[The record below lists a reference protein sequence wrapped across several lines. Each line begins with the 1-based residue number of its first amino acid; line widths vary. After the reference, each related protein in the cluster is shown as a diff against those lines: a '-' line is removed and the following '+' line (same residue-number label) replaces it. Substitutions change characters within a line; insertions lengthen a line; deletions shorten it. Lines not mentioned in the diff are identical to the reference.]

1 MRNLGLPLV
10 VLALLLVSALAGCG
24 QQVQGLPDAVQGEVK
39 APADL
44 PTGTYTLVKS
54 WQAYSSPHRIGRAVD
69 DPDAAGGKALEAQ
82 LEQDDPET
90 MLFGPYLEDLKPGN
104 YVAFYRMKLL
114 TPAGDDTL
122 GPVDACVSYAQDLL
136 GSRDLAADDL
146 TLGKYV
152 QVPLGFH
159 YQSGKLECRYT
170 WQGTAGIRIDTVSLF
185 RLEGGEPVMHQW
197 LVPQAVPSGEPKNL
211 PYYTEPKSFPDIFPR
226 SAAPAKNML
235 VCDLR
240 KQRTDVRMLIYTLQ
254 GLINRSQPR
263 LYCISTPQDELWLD
277 HMRKRGWITTT
288 ETVAKP
294 LDLLTRFRD
303 TFKGVIVTDPALPAS
318 KNVATMLASVKS
330 GLVASPRIAQELNL
344 PVLDDLRGRW
354 KTSVEAYRWAFDNLW
369 DKLNHHVIACSW
381 PEHLAL
387 RDYLVENKVFI
398 FWISGE
404 LDGARKYANPTEE
417 AKLMEQLLA
426 KMPVNIPVM
435 SYPWAGKGNG
445 IGEGPG
451 VTLFAE
457 FGKYLVGSIDCSN
470 LSVHSGVQIA
480 QFKQPAPPPPKLDPN
495 KTYLSIVISDGDNLP
510 VLTSGNFPQLYQDKV
525 RGQFPIGWTV
535 SPSASMLIPDILDW
549 YYSNETPNDEFIAAV
564 SGIGYTYPDSYGK
577 RYRDPDR
584 QRIYDGFLEQTAEYM
599 KRADETSIWPMNTTR
614 PAVIARYAEKIPF
627 LDSMF
632 LDYGRAIPA
641 SEAATY
647 PTARNVP
654 IFRAITTWNEQ
665 EDHAARVARLVS
677 DVKQMTPAQ
686 KPAFLHF
693 FALNWFVDLP
703 LLQEVVK
710 QLGPDYVFVRPT
722 QLSALWRED
731 MAQRQILARFPNS
744 AAGIE
749 GQPLTLR
756 GSIRNM
762 MPKAVP
768 VQFKLKSGLDQAKI
782 APDHLQLAPDQEAA
796 ITVVGNPTADRVA
809 IEMTGE
815 FGTRFAEV
823 EVRRIKAEEIIGDLP
838 AGANLI
844 PVSCL
849 PAADLGHRSGD
860 RVNDPDALAGSA
872 WAAKKGVTEA
882 THIVFGPYLPLPA
895 GQYLAL
901 FRMKRTDEGTGVLA
915 QLDTCVA
922 GGTPQTALREVKAE
936 ELPVGQY
943 RCVPISFTHPGGNY
957 ETRIVWSGAA
967 SMSVDSIVLWKIEA
981 K

>member
-1 MRNLGLPLV
+1 MKL
-10 VLALLLVSALAGCG
+10 
-24 QQVQGLPDAVQGEVK
+24 
-39 APADL
+39 PADL
-44 PTGTYTLVKS
+44 PTGTYTFAKS
-54 WQAYSSPHRIGRAVD
+54 WEAPTSPHRTGRVVD
-69 DPDAAGGKALEAQ
+69 DPDATGGKALEAQ
-82 LEQDDPET
+82 FGQDDPDT

-114 TPAGDDTL
+114 TPAADEPL
-122 GPVDACVSYAQDLL
+122 GPVDACVAFAQEML
-136 GSRDLAADDL
+136 GARDLAPDDV
-146 TLGKYV
+146 TMGKYV
-152 QVPLGFH
+152 QVPLGFR
-159 YQSGKLECRYT
+159 YERGKLECRYT
-170 WQGTAGIRIDTVSLF
+170 WQGTAGLRIDTISLF
-185 RLEGGEPVMHQW
+185 RLEGGEPILRQW
-197 LVPQAVPSGEPKNL
+197 MVPPAVPSGQPNNL
-211 PYYTEPKSFPDIFPR
+211 PLYTEPKSFPDIFPR
-226 SAAPAKNML
+226 SKAPAKELL

-240 KQRTDVRMLIYTLQ
+240 KQRTDVRNMIYGLQ

-263 LYCISTPQDELWLD
+263 LYCISVNEDELWLD
-277 HMRKRGWITTT
+277 HMRKRGWITSTQV
-288 ETVAKP
+288 VAKP

-303 TFKGVIVTDPALPAS
+303 TYKGVIITDPALPAS
-318 KNVATMLASVKS
+318 KNVATMLASVKD
-330 GLVASPRIAQELNL
+330 GLVVTSRLAGELNL

-354 KTSVEAYRWAFDNLW
+354 KTSVAAYRWAFDNLW

-417 AKLMEQLLA
+417 AKLMEELLA

-457 FGKYLVGSIDCSN
+457 FGKYLVGSIDAGN
-470 LSVHSGVQIA
+470 LSVHSGIQVA
-480 QFKQPAPPPPKLDPN
+480 QFKQPAPPPLPKLQQD

-510 VLTSGNFPQLYQDKV
+510 VLTTGNFPQLYQDKT
-525 RGQFPIGWTV
+525 RGQFAIGWTA

-549 YYSNETPNDEFIAAV
+549 YYANETPNDEFIAAV
-564 SGIGYTYPDSYGK
+564 SGVGYTYPDSYGK

-584 QRIYDGFLEQTAEYM
+584 QRVYDGFLEQTADYM
-599 KRADETSIWPMNTTR
+599 KRADLKGLWPMNATR
-614 PAVIARYAEKIPF
+614 PAIIARYAEKIPF

-641 SEAATY
+641 SEPATY
-647 PTARNVP
+647 PTTHNVP
-654 IFRAITTWNEQ
+654 IFRAVTTWNEQ

-686 KPAFLHF
+686 RPAFLHF

-731 MAQRQILARFPNS
+731 MTQRQILARFPNS

-762 MPKAVP
+762 LPKAVQ
-768 VQFKLKSGLDQAKI
+768 VQFKLKGGLDQAKI
-782 APDHLQLAPDQEAA
+782 IPDHLQLAADQEAA
-796 ITVVGNPTADRVA
+796 VSLVGNPTADRVSV
-809 IEMTGE
+809 EMTGD
-815 FGTRFAEV
+815 FGARLAEV
-823 EVRRIKAEEIIGDLP
+823 AIRRIKANEILGDLP
-838 AGANLI
+838 AGVSLI
-844 PVSCL
+844 PVSCM
-849 PAADLGHRSGD
+849 PAADLAHRAGE
-860 RVNDPDALAGSA
+860 RVSDPASLAGSV

-882 THIVFGPYLPLPA
+882 THIVFGPYLPLAP

-901 FRMKRTDEGTGVLA
+901 FRMKRTDEGAGVLA
-915 QLDTCVA
+915 RLDTCVA
-922 GGTPQTALREVKAE
+922 GTSPSSGERELKAE
-936 ELPVGQY
+936 EMPVGEY
-943 RCVPISFTHPGGNY
+943 RCVPILFTHAGGNY
-957 ETRIVWSGAA
+957 ETRVQWSGAA
-967 SMSVDSIVLWKIEA
+967 SVSVDSIAVWKVEA